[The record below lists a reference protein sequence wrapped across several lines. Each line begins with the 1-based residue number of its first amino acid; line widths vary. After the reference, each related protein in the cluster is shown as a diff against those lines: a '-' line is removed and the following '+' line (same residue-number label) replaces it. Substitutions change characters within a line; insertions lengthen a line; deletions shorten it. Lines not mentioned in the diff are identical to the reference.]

1 MFCWVEDRKNA
12 NSKNRFIVV
21 HWLTMVLWMRLFKS
35 TSWWRGGRGA
45 KTCEET
51 GDIFRAEQI
60 LLKLFIFLRH
70 SLAWLI
76 KMRKCQQC
84 MLTLVGAEAWLNIMK
99 SINSKCVMF
108 LACLFSNWDYNC
120 CVWVVFRFGP
130 RITTNDK
137 SHTVSLLMKQRSSEF
152 YESWGRILYNEDWI
166 SQLIACWCQL

>member
-1 MFCWVEDRKNA
+1 MRILKTA
-12 NSKNRFIVV
+12 S
-21 HWLTMVLWMRLFKS
+21 LWS
-35 TSWWRGGRGA
+35 TDWRWFYECDYLNPLPDGGGRRA
-45 KTCEET
+45 KTCET

-76 KMRKCQQC
+76 TMRKCQQC